1 MIFADGGL
9 VLLCLIWKHKNP
21 VSNLDT
27 QKPPRTSGAAGD
39 TANDSI

>member
-27 QKPPRTSGAAGD
+27 KAAPDIRGGW
-39 TANDSI
+39 